1 MTEGSPPRFRLTG
14 TTAGSGRTREQ
25 RLEEAADRT
34 PEAQPGASE
43 QPREAPAKPQETPP
57 APHAEPPPEAGPPPP
72 RPERRPRAN
81 GRDPAR
87 IPESSRFRR
96 GDVYTRPV
104 VEGREVR
111 DGTWSR
117 WRERWRNLAT
127 SEGERREQALD
138 EALQGAPRATRTN
151 TIAVV
156 SPKGG
161 VGKTTCTFV
170 VGNLLAE
177 ALNLRVVAVDAN
189 RDFGTLASLAPDDVR
204 VNRSLADLL
213 PHLDHIDSVS
223 DVLAYVSQLPSG
235 LHVMAAPE
243 QAEVMAAMTP
253 ETYGDLLDLLGRFYE
268 VIMLDL
274 GTGII
279 DPLAQF
285 GIRRADQALLVTT
298 PEYVTADKVLGALRY
313 LNAEAGWDSGGDE
326 ESLNR
331 KRLSVVLN
339 RAPSERSGDRQVIES
354 AFRRF
359 GIGRHV
365 TIPYDDRLRVML
377 DSATYSLDELDRSVR
392 LPVKRLGLDV
402 VDRLI

>member
-1 MTEGSPPRFRLTG
+1 MTEAPRPRFRLTG
-14 TTAGSGRTREQ
+14 TTAGTGDARAREEKAPAP
-25 RLEEAADRT
+25 EEA
-34 PEAQPGASE
+34 
-43 QPREAPAKPQETPP
+43 ETPA
-57 APHAEPPPEAGPPPP
+57 APEESPPPQPF
-72 RPERRPRAN
+72 RPLPSPN
-81 GRDPAR
+81 
-87 IPESSRFRR
+87 RFRR

-104 VEGREVR
+104 VHGREVR
-111 DGTWSR
+111 EGTWSR
-117 WRERWRNLAT
+117 WRERFRSLMT
-127 SEGERREQALD
+127 SEGERQEQQLD
-138 EALQGAPRATRTN
+138 QSLRAAPQGTRTN
-151 TIAVV
+151 TVAVV

-161 VGKTTCTFV
+161 VGKTTCTFLL
-170 VGNLLAE
+170 GNLLAE

-189 RDFGTLASLAPDDVR
+189 RDFGTLASLAPDEVR
-204 VNRSLADLL
+204 SGRSLADLL

-235 LHVMAAPE
+235 LHVLAAPE
-243 QAEVMAAMTP
+243 EAERMAAMTP
-253 ETYGDLLDLLGRFYE
+253 EAYGDLLDLLGRFYE
-268 VIMLDL
+268 VILLDL
-274 GTGII
+274 GTGIV

-331 KRLSVVLN
+331 KRLTVVLN
-339 RAPSERSGDRQVIES
+339 RAPSERSGDRQVIET

-365 TIPYDDRLRVML
+365 TVPYDDRLRVML
-377 DSATYSLDELDRSVR
+377 DSATYSLDDLDRSTR
-392 LPVKRLGLDV
+392 LPVKRLGIDV

>member
-1 MTEGSPPRFRLTG
+1 MTEGPPPRFRLTG
-14 TTAGSGRTREQ
+14 TTAGSGRSREQ
-25 RLEEAADRT
+25 A
-34 PEAQPGASE
+34 PEQGGQRPPE
-43 QPREAPAKPQETPP
+43 PPRENA
-57 APHAEPPPEAGPPPP
+57 PPPP
-72 RPERRPRAN
+72 QPSRPAASARPTIAN
-81 GRDPAR
+81 GRDPVR
-87 IPESSRFRR
+87 TPDSSRFRR

-104 VEGREVR
+104 VEGREIR
-111 DGTWSR
+111 EGLWTR
-117 WRERWRNLAT
+117 LRERWRMLVT

-138 EALQGAPRATRTN
+138 DALQRAPHATRTN

-177 ALNLRVVAVDAN
+177 GLNLRVVAVDAN
-189 RDFGTLASLAPDDVR
+189 RDFGTLASLAPDEVR
-204 VNRSLADLL
+204 VDRSLADLL

-235 LHVMAAPE
+235 LHVLAAPE

-268 VIMLDL
+268 VILLDL

-298 PEYVTADKVLGALRY
+298 PEYVTADKVLGAMRY

-331 KRLSVVLN
+331 KRLTVVLN
-339 RAPSERSGDRQVIES
+339 RAPSERSGDRQVIEG

-365 TIPYDDRLRVML
+365 TIPYDDRLCVML
-377 DSATYSLDELDRSVR
+377 DSATYSLADLDRSVR
-392 LPVKRLGLDV
+392 LPVKRLGVDV

>member
-1 MTEGSPPRFRLTG
+1 MAEGTPPRFKLTG

-25 RLEEAADRT
+25 DENE
-34 PEAQPGASE
+34 P
-43 QPREAPAKPQETPP
+43 PRPP
-57 APHAEPPPEAGPPPP
+57 AEPPQPVAEPPEAAAPPQPARSP
-72 RPERRPRAN
+72 NGRRP
-81 GRDPAR
+81 AR
-87 IPESSRFRR
+87 LPDSSRFRR

-104 VEGREVR
+104 VQGREVR
-111 DGTWSR
+111 EGTWSR
-117 WRERWRNLAT
+117 LRERMRTLAT
-127 SEGERREQALD
+127 SEGERREQDLD
-138 EALQGAPRATRTN
+138 RAMVEAPRATRTN

-161 VGKTTCTFV
+161 VGKTTCTFLI
-170 VGNLLAE
+170 GNLLAE

-189 RDFGTLASLAPDDVR
+189 RDFGTLASLAPDSAR
-204 VNRSLADLL
+204 VDRSLADLL
-213 PHLDHIDSVS
+213 PHLEHIDSVS

-235 LHVMAAPE
+235 LHVLAAPE

-268 VIMLDL
+268 VILLDL

-285 GIRRADQALLVTT
+285 GIKRADQALLVTT
-298 PEYVTADKVLGALRY
+298 PEYVTADKVIGALRY
-313 LNAEAGWDSGGDE
+313 LNAEAGWDSGDE
-326 ESLNR
+326 DESLNR
-331 KRLSVVLN
+331 KRLTVVLN

-377 DSATYSLDELDRSVR
+377 DSATYSLAELDRSVR
-392 LPVKRLGLDV
+392 VPVKRLGVEV

>member
-1 MTEGSPPRFRLTG
+1 MTDGTPPRFRLTG
-14 TTAGSGRTREQ
+14 TTAGSGRSRE
-25 RLEEAADRT
+25 R
-34 PEAQPGASE
+34 
-43 QPREAPAKPQETPP
+43 APAVETEPQPQAPGRPEREPP
-57 APHAEPPPEAGPPPP
+57 KPPPEP
-72 RPERRPRAN
+72 RGAN
-81 GRDPAR
+81 GRDPSR
-87 IPESSRFRR
+87 IPDSSRFRR

-104 VEGREVR
+104 VQGREVPEGAWAR
-111 DGTWSR
+111 L
-117 WRERWRNLAT
+117 RERVRAWVT

-138 EALQGAPRATRTN
+138 EAMHGAPRATRTN

-161 VGKTTCTFV
+161 VGKTTCTFL

-177 ALNLRVVAVDAN
+177 ALNLRVIAVDAN
-189 RDFGTLASLAPDDVR
+189 RDFGTLASLAPDEVR
-204 VNRSLADLL
+204 VDRSLADLL
-213 PHLDHIDSVS
+213 PHLDHVDSVS

-235 LHVMAAPE
+235 LHVLAAPE

-268 VIMLDL
+268 VILLDL

-326 ESLNR
+326 ESINR
-331 KRLSVVLN
+331 KRLTVVLN
-339 RAPSERSGDRQVIES
+339 RAPSERSGDRQVIET

-365 TIPYDDRLRVML
+365 TIPYNDRLRVML

-392 LPVKRLGLDV
+392 LPVKRLGVDV

>member
-1 MTEGSPPRFRLTG
+1 MLSFPHDWGSQTHHLSEKGYTRSVAEGPPPRFRLTG
-14 TTAGSGRTREQ
+14 TTAGNR
-25 RLEEAADRT
+25 
-34 PEAQPGASE
+34 
-43 QPREAPAKPQETPP
+43 QPRERPTNDPPDRQEPP
-57 APHAEPPPEAGPPPP
+57 AGPAQADPS
-72 RPERRPRAN
+72 N
-81 GRDPAR
+81 GRPPVRSPDSA
-87 IPESSRFRR
+87 RFRR

-104 VEGREVR
+104 VQGREVR
-111 DGTWSR
+111 EGTWSR
-117 WRERWRNLAT
+117 MRERLRTLAT
-127 SEGERREQALD
+127 SEGERREQELDAALR
-138 EALQGAPRATRTN
+138 GAPHATRSN

-161 VGKTTCTFV
+161 VGKTTCTFM

-189 RDFGTLASLAPDDVR
+189 RDFGTLASLAPDPLR
-204 VNRSLADLL
+204 VERSLADLL
-213 PHLDHIDSVS
+213 PHLGHIDSVS

-235 LHVMAAPE
+235 LHVLAAPE

-253 ETYGDLLDLLGRFYE
+253 ESYGDLLDLLGRFYE
-268 VIMLDL
+268 VVLLDL
-274 GTGII
+274 GTGIV

-298 PEYVTADKVLGALRY
+298 PEYVTADKVLGAMRY
-313 LNAEAGWDSGGDE
+313 LNTEAGWDSGGEE

-331 KRLSVVLN
+331 KRLTVVLN
-339 RAPSERSGDRQVIES
+339 RAPSERSGDRAVIEA

-377 DSATYSLDELDRSVR
+377 DSATYSLDELDRSTR
-392 LPVKRLGLDV
+392 LPVKRLGVDV
-402 VDRLI
+402 VDKLI

>member
-1 MTEGSPPRFRLTG
+1 MAEGTPPRFKLTG
-14 TTAGSGRTREQ
+14 TTAGSGKPRERPQ
-25 RLEEAADRT
+25 SDT
-34 PEAQPGASE
+34 PEAA
-43 QPREAPAKPQETPP
+43 
-57 APHAEPPPEAGPPPP
+57 PPPNP
-72 RPERRPRAN
+72 N
-81 GRDPAR
+81 GRGPAR
-87 IPESSRFRR
+87 APDSSRFRR

-104 VEGREVR
+104 VQGREVR
-111 DGTWSR
+111 EGTWSR
-117 WRERWRNLAT
+117 LRERMRVLAT
-127 SEGERREQALD
+127 SDGERREQDLDRALHD
-138 EALQGAPRATRTN
+138 APHATRTN

-161 VGKTTCTFV
+161 VGKTTCTFL

-189 RDFGTLASLAPDDVR
+189 RDFGTLASLAPDDAR
-204 VNRSLADLL
+204 VDRTLADLL

-235 LHVMAAPE
+235 LHVLAAPE

-268 VIMLDL
+268 VVLLDL

-313 LNAEAGWDSGGDE
+313 LNAEAGWDSGDAE

-331 KRLSVVLN
+331 KRLTVVLN

-377 DSATYSLDELDRSVR
+377 DSATYSLAELDRSVR
-392 LPVKRLGLDV
+392 LPVKRLGVDV

>member
-1 MTEGSPPRFRLTG
+1 MSPAAGIPKRTLAVAGGYKTSMAEETPPRFKLTG
-14 TTAGSGRTREQ
+14 TTAGSGRPRQE
-25 RLEEAADRT
+25 
-34 PEAQPGASE
+34 PETEPQQP
-43 QPREAPAKPQETPP
+43 PAKP
-57 APHAEPPPEAGPPPP
+57 AEPNP
-72 RPERRPRAN
+72 N
-81 GRDPAR
+81 GRPPAR
-87 IPESSRFRR
+87 IPDSSRFRR

-104 VEGREVR
+104 VQGREVR
-111 DGTWSR
+111 EGTWSR
-117 WRERWRNLAT
+117 FRERMRTLAT
-127 SEGERREQALD
+127 SEGERREQELDRALR
-138 EALQGAPRATRTN
+138 EAPRATRTN

-161 VGKTTCTFV
+161 VGKTTCTFI

-189 RDFGTLASLAPDDVR
+189 RDFGTLASLAPDDAR
-204 VNRSLADLL
+204 VDRTLADLL
-213 PHLDHIDSVS
+213 PHLEHIDSVS

-235 LHVMAAPE
+235 LHVLAAPE

-268 VIMLDL
+268 VVLLDL
-274 GTGII
+274 GTGIV

-313 LNAEAGWDSGGDE
+313 LNAEAGWDSGGVE

-331 KRLSVVLN
+331 NRLTVVLN

-359 GIGRHV
+359 GISRHV

-377 DSATYSLDELDRSVR
+377 DSATYSLAELDRSVR
-392 LPVKRLGLDV
+392 LPVKRLGVDV

>member
-1 MTEGSPPRFRLTG
+1 MAEDSPPGPPRFRLTG
-14 TTAGSGRTREQ
+14 TTAGP
-25 RLEEAADRT
+25 RT
-34 PEAQPGASE
+34 PRARPEPAPETEAEANE
-43 QPREAPAKPQETPP
+43 VEERPRPSRETPS
-57 APHAEPPPEAGPPPP
+57 PP
-72 RPERRPRAN
+72 R
-81 GRDPAR
+81 R
-87 IPESSRFRR
+87 IPESARFRR
-96 GDVYTRPV
+96 GDVYSRPV
-104 VEGREVR
+104 IEGREQQ
-111 DGTWSR
+111 DNAWSR
-117 WRERWRNLAT
+117 LRGRLRTLAT
-127 SEGERREQALD
+127 SEGERREQEL
-138 EALQGAPRATRTN
+138 EESLSGAPQATRSN

-161 VGKTTCTFV
+161 VGKTTCTFI

-189 RDFGTLASLAPDDVR
+189 RDFGTLASLTPDPGRSD
-204 VNRSLADLL
+204 RSLADLL
-213 PHLDHIDSVS
+213 PHVDRIDSIS

-235 LHVMAAPE
+235 LHVLAAPE

-253 ETYGDLLDLLGRFYE
+253 ESYGDLLDLLGRFYE
-268 VIMLDL
+268 VILLDL
-274 GTGII
+274 GTGIV

-298 PEYVTADKVLGALRY
+298 PEYVTAEKVLGALRY

-326 ESLNR
+326 ESINR
-331 KRLSVVLN
+331 KRLTVVLN

-377 DSATYSLDELDRSVR
+377 DSATYSLDALRRDTR
-392 LPVKRLGLDV
+392 LPVKRLGVEV
-402 VDRLI
+402 VEKLI

>member
-1 MTEGSPPRFRLTG
+1 MTEGTPPRFRLTG
-14 TTAGSGRTREQ
+14 TTAGSGR
-25 RLEEAADRT
+25 
-34 PEAQPGASE
+34 
-43 QPREAPAKPQETPP
+43 PRERDAEAGSGRPPVEPPQRS
-57 APHAEPPPEAGPPPP
+57 EPPPPEPPPTEPVQRTEPPPAAP
-72 RPERRPRAN
+72 RPAN

-87 IPESSRFRR
+87 IPDSSRFRR

-104 VEGREVR
+104 VEGREIR
-111 DGTWSR
+111 DGAWAR
-117 WRERWRNLAT
+117 LRERVRTLAT

-138 EALQGAPRATRTN
+138 DALHESPRATRTN

-161 VGKTTCTFV
+161 VGKTTCTFL

-204 VNRSLADLL
+204 VGRSLADLL

-235 LHVMAAPE
+235 LHVLAAPE

-313 LNAEAGWDSGGDE
+313 LNAEAGWDSGGGE

-331 KRLSVVLN
+331 KRLTVVLN
-339 RAPSERSGDRQVIES
+339 RAPPERSGDRQVIET

-377 DSATYSLDELDRSVR
+377 DSATYSLEELDRSVR
-392 LPVKRLGLDV
+392 LSVKRLGVDV

>member
-1 MTEGSPPRFRLTG
+1 MTEGTPPRFRLTG
-14 TTAGSGRTREQ
+14 TTAGSGRSR
-25 RLEEAADRT
+25 DR
-34 PEAQPGASE
+34 
-43 QPREAPAKPQETPP
+43 APAAEAERQPEPPTPAANESPKPPP
-57 APHAEPPPEAGPPPP
+57 AEPAT
-72 RPERRPRAN
+72 AN
-81 GRDPAR
+81 GRDPSR
-87 IPESSRFRR
+87 LPDSSPSRLPDSSRFRR

-104 VEGREVR
+104 VQGREVR
-111 DGTWSR
+111 EGTWAR
-117 WRERWRNLAT
+117 LRERVRNLVT
-127 SEGERREQALD
+127 SEGERREKALE
-138 EALQGAPRATRTN
+138 EAMVGAPRATRTN

-161 VGKTTCTFV
+161 VGKTTCTFL

-213 PHLDHIDSVS
+213 PHLDHIDAVS

-235 LHVMAAPE
+235 LHVLAAPE

-268 VIMLDL
+268 VILLDL

-326 ESLNR
+326 ESINR
-331 KRLSVVLN
+331 KRLTVVLN
-339 RAPSERSGDRQVIES
+339 RAPSERSGDRQVIET

-359 GIGRHV
+359 GVGRHV

-377 DSATYSLDELDRSVR
+377 DSATYSLVELDRSVR
-392 LPVKRLGLDV
+392 LPIRRLGVDV

>member
-1 MTEGSPPRFRLTG
+1 MSPTAGIPKRTLAVAGGYKTSMAEGTPPRFKLTG
-14 TTAGSGRTREQ
+14 TTAGSGRPRQE
-25 RLEEAADRT
+25 
-34 PEAQPGASE
+34 PETEPQQP
-43 QPREAPAKPQETPP
+43 PAKP
-57 APHAEPPPEAGPPPP
+57 AEPNP
-72 RPERRPRAN
+72 N
-81 GRDPAR
+81 GRAPAR
-87 IPESSRFRR
+87 IPDSSRFRR

-104 VEGREVR
+104 VQGREVR
-111 DGTWSR
+111 EGTWSR
-117 WRERWRNLAT
+117 FRERMRTLAT
-127 SEGERREQALD
+127 SEGERREQELDRALR
-138 EALQGAPRATRTN
+138 EAPRATRTN

-161 VGKTTCTFV
+161 VGKTTCTFI

-189 RDFGTLASLAPDDVR
+189 RDFGTLASLAPDDAR
-204 VNRSLADLL
+204 VDSSLADLL

-235 LHVMAAPE
+235 LHVLAAPE

-253 ETYGDLLDLLGRFYE
+253 ETYSDLLDLLGRFYE
-268 VIMLDL
+268 VVLLDL
-274 GTGII
+274 GTGIV

-313 LNAEAGWDSGGDE
+313 LNAEAGWDSGGVE

-331 KRLSVVLN
+331 KRLTVVLN

-377 DSATYSLDELDRSVR
+377 DSATYSLAELDRSVR
-392 LPVKRLGLDV
+392 LPVKRLGVDV

>member
-1 MTEGSPPRFRLTG
+1 MSPAVGIPKRTLAVAGGYKTSMAEGTPPRFKLTG
-14 TTAGSGRTREQ
+14 TTAGSGRPR
-25 RLEEAADRT
+25 
-34 PEAQPGASE
+34 PEPETEPQQP
-43 QPREAPAKPQETPP
+43 PAKP
-57 APHAEPPPEAGPPPP
+57 AEPNP
-72 RPERRPRAN
+72 N
-81 GRDPAR
+81 GRAPAR
-87 IPESSRFRR
+87 IPDSSRFRR

-104 VEGREVR
+104 IQGREVR
-111 DGTWSR
+111 EGTWSR
-117 WRERWRNLAT
+117 FRERIRTLAT
-127 SEGERREQALD
+127 SEGERREQELDRALRD
-138 EALQGAPRATRTN
+138 APRATRTN

-161 VGKTTCTFV
+161 VGKTTCTFL

-189 RDFGTLASLAPDDVR
+189 RDFGTLASLAPDDAR
-204 VNRSLADLL
+204 VDRTLADLL

-235 LHVMAAPE
+235 LHVLAAPE

-268 VIMLDL
+268 VVLLDL
-274 GTGII
+274 GTGIV

-313 LNAEAGWDSGGDE
+313 LNAEAGWDSGGVE

-331 KRLSVVLN
+331 KRLTVVLN

-377 DSATYSLDELDRSVR
+377 DSATYSLAELDRSVR
-392 LPVKRLGLDV
+392 LPVKRLGVDV

>member
-1 MTEGSPPRFRLTG
+1 MAEGTPPRFKLTG
-14 TTAGSGRTREQ
+14 TTAGSGRPREQ
-25 RLEEAADRT
+25 DENDAPKGPAE
-34 PEAQPGASE
+34 PAQPAAE
-43 QPREAPAKPQETPP
+43 QAEPARP
-57 APHAEPPPEAGPPPP
+57 APPQPA
-72 RPERRPRAN
+72 AN
-81 GRDPAR
+81 GRGPTR
-87 IPESSRFRR
+87 IPDSSRFRR

-111 DGTWSR
+111 EGTWSR
-117 WRERWRNLAT
+117 LRGRVRTLAT
-127 SEGERREQALD
+127 SEGERREQELD
-138 EALQGAPRATRTN
+138 LAILEAPRATRTN

-161 VGKTTCTFV
+161 VGKTTCTFI
-170 VGNLLAE
+170 VGNLLAD

-189 RDFGTLASLAPDDVR
+189 RDFGTLASLGPDDAR
-204 VNRSLADLL
+204 VDRSLADLL

-235 LHVMAAPE
+235 LHVLAAPE

-268 VIMLDL
+268 VILLDL

-313 LNAEAGWDSGGDE
+313 LNAEAGWDSGGKE

-331 KRLSVVLN
+331 KRLTVVLN
-339 RAPSERSGDRQVIES
+339 RAPSERSGDRKVIES

-377 DSATYSLDELDRSVR
+377 DSATYSLAELDRSVR
-392 LPVKRLGLDV
+392 LPVKRLGVDV

>member
-1 MTEGSPPRFRLTG
+1 MPEDSPPRFRLTG
-14 TTAGSGRTREQ
+14 TTAGPRSAKRREPE
-25 RLEEAADRT
+25 RAEKPASPEPPTPPEPEPPGT
-34 PEAQPGASE
+34 PEQA
-43 QPREAPAKPQETPP
+43 APPEP
-57 APHAEPPPEAGPPPP
+57 EPP
-72 RPERRPRAN
+72 R
-81 GRDPAR
+81 R
-87 IPESSRFRR
+87 IPESARFRR
-96 GDVYTRPV
+96 GDVYSRPV
-104 VEGREVR
+104 VDGREVQ
-111 DGTWSR
+111 DNAWSR
-117 WRERWRNLAT
+117 LRGRLRTLAT
-127 SEGERREQALD
+127 SEGERREQEL
-138 EALQGAPRATRTN
+138 EESLTGAPKATRSN

-161 VGKTTCTFV
+161 VGKTTCTFI

-189 RDFGTLASLAPDDVR
+189 RDFGTLASLTPDQGR
-204 VNRSLADLL
+204 SERSLADLL
-213 PHLDHIDSVS
+213 PHVDHIESVS

-235 LHVMAAPE
+235 LHVLAAPE

-253 ETYGDLLDLLGRFYE
+253 EAYGDLLDLLGRFYE
-268 VIMLDL
+268 VILLDL
-274 GTGII
+274 GTGIV

-298 PEYVTADKVLGALRY
+298 PEYVTAEKVLGALRY

-326 ESLNR
+326 ESINR
-331 KRLSVVLN
+331 KRLTVVLN

-377 DSATYSLDELDRSVR
+377 DSATYSLDALRRETR
-392 LPVKRLGLDV
+392 LPVKRLGVEV
-402 VDRLI
+402 VEKLI

>member
-1 MTEGSPPRFRLTG
+1 MAEGTPPRFKLTG
-14 TTAGSGRTREQ
+14 TTAGSGRTRGQDEN
-25 RLEEAADRT
+25 E
-34 PEAQPGASE
+34 P
-43 QPREAPAKPQETPP
+43 PRPP
-57 APHAEPPPEAGPPPP
+57 AEPPQPVAEPPEAAAPPQPARSP
-72 RPERRPRAN
+72 NGRRP
-81 GRDPAR
+81 AR
-87 IPESSRFRR
+87 LPDSSRFRR

-104 VEGREVR
+104 VQGREVR
-111 DGTWSR
+111 EGTWSR
-117 WRERWRNLAT
+117 LRERMRTLAT
-127 SEGERREQALD
+127 SEGERREQDLD
-138 EALQGAPRATRTN
+138 RAMVEAPRATRTN

-161 VGKTTCTFV
+161 VGKTTCTFLI
-170 VGNLLAE
+170 GNLLAE

-189 RDFGTLASLAPDDVR
+189 RDFGTLASLAPDSAR
-204 VNRSLADLL
+204 VDRSLADVL
-213 PHLDHIDSVS
+213 PHLEHIDSVS

-235 LHVMAAPE
+235 LHVLAAPE

-268 VIMLDL
+268 VILLDL

-285 GIRRADQALLVTT
+285 GIKRADQALLVTT
-298 PEYVTADKVLGALRY
+298 PEYVTADKVIGALRY
-313 LNAEAGWDSGGDE
+313 LNAEAGWDSDDEE

-331 KRLSVVLN
+331 KRLTVVLN

-377 DSATYSLDELDRSVR
+377 DSATYSLAELDRSVPV
-392 LPVKRLGLDV
+392 PVKRLGVEV

>member
-1 MTEGSPPRFRLTG
+1 MPEDSPPRFRLTG
-14 TTAGSGRTREQ
+14 TTAGPRSAKRREPE
-25 RLEEAADRT
+25 RAEKPAAPEPPT
-34 PEAQPGASE
+34 PPEPEPPA
-43 QPREAPAKPQETPP
+43 APEPP
-57 APHAEPPPEAGPPPP
+57 APPEPEPP
-72 RPERRPRAN
+72 R
-81 GRDPAR
+81 R
-87 IPESSRFRR
+87 IPESARFRR
-96 GDVYTRPV
+96 GDVYSRPV
-104 VEGREVR
+104 VDGREVQ
-111 DGTWSR
+111 DNTWSR
-117 WRERWRNLAT
+117 LRGRLRTLAT
-127 SEGERREQALD
+127 SEGERREQEL
-138 EALQGAPRATRTN
+138 EESLTGAPKATRSN

-161 VGKTTCTFV
+161 VGKTTCTFI

-189 RDFGTLASLAPDDVR
+189 RDFGTLASLTPDQGR
-204 VNRSLADLL
+204 SERSLADLL
-213 PHLDHIDSVS
+213 PHVDHIESVS

-235 LHVMAAPE
+235 LHVLAAPE

-253 ETYGDLLDLLGRFYE
+253 EAYGDLLDLLGRFYE
-268 VIMLDL
+268 VILLDL
-274 GTGII
+274 GTGIV

-298 PEYVTADKVLGALRY
+298 PEYVTAEKVLGALRY

-326 ESLNR
+326 ESINR
-331 KRLSVVLN
+331 KRLTVVLN

-377 DSATYSLDELDRSVR
+377 DSATYSLDALRRETR
-392 LPVKRLGLDV
+392 LPVKRLGVEV
-402 VDRLI
+402 VEKLI

>member
-1 MTEGSPPRFRLTG
+1 MPEDSPPRFRLTG
-14 TTAGSGRTREQ
+14 TTAGTRSPKRREPEQ
-25 RLEEAADRT
+25 AEKPVS
-34 PEAQPGASE
+34 PEPL
-43 QPREAPAKPQETPP
+43 APPEPP
-57 APHAEPPPEAGPPPP
+57 APPKPEPP
-72 RPERRPRAN
+72 R
-81 GRDPAR
+81 R
-87 IPESSRFRR
+87 IPHSARFRR
-96 GDVYTRPV
+96 GDVYSRPV
-104 VEGREVR
+104 VDGREVQ
-111 DGTWSR
+111 DNAWSR
-117 WRERWRNLAT
+117 LRGRLRTLAT
-127 SEGERREQALD
+127 SEGERREQEL
-138 EALQGAPRATRTN
+138 EESLTSAPKATRSN

-161 VGKTTCTFV
+161 VGKTTCTFI

-189 RDFGTLASLAPDDVR
+189 RDFGTLASLTPDQGRSD
-204 VNRSLADLL
+204 RSLADLL
-213 PHLDHIDSVS
+213 PHVDHIESVS

-235 LHVMAAPE
+235 LHVLAAPE

-253 ETYGDLLDLLGRFYE
+253 EAYGDLLDL
-268 VIMLDL
+268 
-274 GTGII
+274 GTGIV

-313 LNAEAGWDSGGDE
+313 LNAEAGWDSGGEE

-331 KRLSVVLN
+331 KRLTVVLN
-339 RAPSERSGDRQVIES
+339 RAPSERSGDRKVIES

-377 DSATYSLDELDRSVR
+377 DSATYSLAELDRSVR
-392 LPVKRLGLDV
+392 LPVKRLGADV

>member
-1 MTEGSPPRFRLTG
+1 MTDGTPPRFRLTG
-14 TTAGSGRTREQ
+14 TTAGRGRSRAPV
-25 RLEEAADRT
+25 RDAPPPDA
-34 PEAQPGASE
+34 PESPPDPPQPPPDAPEPS
-43 QPREAPAKPQETPP
+43 QPAAPAPPPVEPVPP
-57 APHAEPPPEAGPPPP
+57 AWPDP
-72 RPERRPRAN
+72 RLAN
-81 GRDPAR
+81 GRDPVR
-87 IPESSRFRR
+87 VPDSSRFRR

-104 VEGREVR
+104 VQGREVR
-111 DGTWSR
+111 EGAWKR
-117 WRERWRNLAT
+117 FRERARSLAT

-138 EALQGAPRATRTN
+138 EALRVAHRGTRTN

-161 VGKTTCTFV
+161 VGKTTCTFI

-189 RDFGTLASLAPDDVR
+189 RDFGTLASLAPDEVR
-204 VNRSLADLL
+204 VRRSLADLL

-235 LHVMAAPE
+235 LHVLAAPE
-243 QAEVMAAMTP
+243 QAEVMAAMSP

-268 VIMLDL
+268 IILLDL

-298 PEYVTADKVLGALRY
+298 PEFVTADKVLGALRY

-326 ESLNR
+326 ESINR
-331 KRLSVVLN
+331 KRLTVVLN
-339 RAPSERSGDRQVIES
+339 RAPSERSGDRQVIET

-377 DSATYSLDELDRSVR
+377 DSATYSLAELDRSVR
-392 LPVKRLGLDV
+392 MPVKRLGVDV

>member
-1 MTEGSPPRFRLTG
+1 MTEGTPPRFRLTG
-14 TTAGSGRTREQ
+14 TTAGSGRSRE
-25 RLEEAADRT
+25 R
-34 PEAQPGASE
+34 
-43 QPREAPAKPQETPP
+43 APA
-57 APHAEPPPEAGPPPP
+57 AEAERPPEAPGPAERESPTPSA
-72 RPERRPRAN
+72 PEPAAAN
-81 GRDPAR
+81 GRDPSR
-87 IPESSRFRR
+87 IPDSSRFRR

-104 VEGREVR
+104 IQGREVHEGAWAR
-111 DGTWSR
+111 L
-117 WRERWRNLAT
+117 RERVRAWVT
-127 SEGERREQALD
+127 SEGERREQALE
-138 EALQGAPRATRTN
+138 EAMHGAPQATRTN

-161 VGKTTCTFV
+161 VGKTTCTFL

-177 ALNLRVVAVDAN
+177 ELNLRVVAVDAN

-235 LHVMAAPE
+235 LHVLAAPE

-268 VIMLDL
+268 VILLDL

-285 GIRRADQALLVTT
+285 GIHRADQALLVTT

-313 LNAEAGWDSGGDE
+313 LNAEGGWDSGDG
-326 ESLNR
+326 ESINR
-331 KRLSVVLN
+331 KRLTVVLN
-339 RAPSERSGDRQVIES
+339 RAPSERSGDRRVIET

-377 DSATYSLDELDRSVR
+377 DSATYSLVELDRSVR
-392 LPVKRLGLDV
+392 LPIKRLGVDV